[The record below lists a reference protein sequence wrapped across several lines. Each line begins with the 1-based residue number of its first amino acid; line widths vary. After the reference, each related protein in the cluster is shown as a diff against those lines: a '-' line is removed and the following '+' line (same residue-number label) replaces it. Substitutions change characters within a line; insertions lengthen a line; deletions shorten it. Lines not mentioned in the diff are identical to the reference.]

1 MTALRVHDSFD
12 KRGMYV
18 THTLY

>member
-1 MTALRVHDSFD
+1 MTALRVHGSFD

-18 THTLY
+18 THTL